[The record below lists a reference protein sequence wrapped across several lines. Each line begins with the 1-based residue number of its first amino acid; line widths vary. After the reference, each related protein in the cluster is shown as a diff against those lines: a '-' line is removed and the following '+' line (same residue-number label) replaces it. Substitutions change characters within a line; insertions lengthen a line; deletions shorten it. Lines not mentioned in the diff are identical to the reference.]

1 MIQNKVYI
9 SEVIGGR
16 LDFQYIA
23 YKQNLAQ
30 YKFPIVLLSEL
41 LKTKPQYGANE
52 AGVSRLNNQSPRYI
66 RITDINE
73 YGVLSDGLGASAE
86 IVDEK
91 YILNN
96 NDILIARSGNTVGKA
111 YIHKSKQVGYPCFF
125 AGYMIRFIVDS
136 TCVIPD
142 YIFILTQ
149 LSFYKRWVKVTQ
161 RITGQ
166 PNINAEEYKTLPI
179 PLPPIKIQQ
188 QIVDIYTSAQEAKQ
202 AKEQQAKEL
211 LNSIDGEILNQLQI
225 SLPTK
230 KESAINDACYHIRLS
245 DLLSKRYDPYYHNP
259 YFNSAFQKL
268 YESKYPLLT
277 LGKISTLITSGI
289 TPKSGGNDYTNAGNG
304 IAFIRSGDIDIEG
317 KIDFDS
323 LLYIKPEVHNTKM
336 KSSQVKNNDIMIA
349 IVGATIGQVGIYHS
363 EKEANINQAIALVRL
378 EEGHNPEYIKEVIK
392 SSIGQLNLDRLKRP
406 VARANINLEEIAS
419 MVIPVPAIEIQ
430 DKIVERIF
438 AIRQQAKLLQQKGN
452 MLLEHAKQEIENII
466 LGS

>member
-1 MIQNKVYI
+1 MIHNKVYI

-188 QIVDIYTSAQEAKQ
+188 QIVDIYTSAQKAKQVKEQKAQKLLDSIDNFLIDILDVKEVSVNYLQQSIFTHIRDLIGQRLDVSSYKKHFELISSKYENKKLSAVVEITPPVKFNGLSDGTSISFVPMECINEKYGEIKDIRETTVSNAKGFTKFKEGDLLWAKITPCMQNGKSAIARNLINGIGCGSTEFYVMRPKDNSILIDFVYLLLRHKKVLIAAQTSFGGAAGQQRVSNQYLKSVIIPHPPIEIQHKIISEVENMKKQ
-202 AKEQQAKEL
+202 AKQLEL
-211 LNSIDGEILNQLQI
+211 EGSFLI
-225 SLPTK
+225 
-230 KESAINDACYHIRLS
+230 ESA
-245 DLLSKRYDPYYHNP
+245 KK
-259 YFNSAFQKL
+259 Q
-268 YESKYPLLT
+268 
-277 LGKISTLITSGI
+277 
-289 TPKSGGNDYTNAGNG
+289 
-304 IAFIRSGDIDIEG
+304 IE
-317 KIDFDS
+317 
-323 LLYIKPEVHNTKM
+323 KM
-336 KSSQVKNNDIMIA
+336 
-349 IVGATIGQVGIYHS
+349 
-363 EKEANINQAIALVRL
+363 
-378 EEGHNPEYIKEVIK
+378 
-392 SSIGQLNLDRLKRP
+392 
-406 VARANINLEEIAS
+406 
-419 MVIPVPAIEIQ
+419 
-430 DKIVERIF
+430 
-438 AIRQQAKLLQQKGN
+438 
-452 MLLEHAKQEIENII
+452 I
-466 LGS
+466 LG